1 MNRNDAD
8 ETQESP
14 AKQAKVAKVAKE
26 QRETVLW
33 PASLN
38 GGQNRNPANPSR
50 FAPFG
55 SFAGMKAA
63 LQTLK
68 ARINPFA
75 LAAPAE
81 GNSKGIEAIRR
92 GRDA

>member
-1 MNRNDAD
+1 MMQ
-8 ETQESP
+8 TKSKKSP
-14 AKQAKVAKVAKE
+14 AKQAKAAKAAKK